1 MDAVA
6 VITATVGRPSLRACS
21 ESVVRNGAHHFVV
34 VDGPEHEA
42 EARKHLGGITDVTVM
57 VLPDNVGSHSWNGH
71 RVYAALPHILPPR
84 FLWVAFLDDDNEY
97 IGSSLSVMH
106 GRVTAESLDWCF
118 CRRRVTD
125 GATDTEDLCESLGP
139 VPRWERIADYILID
153 VNCYLL
159 KRSVACALGSLW
171 NRPYKLT
178 SSEIDRDICKTLVR
192 DHPVFGILE
201 APGVLYKTDSSPSSV
216 SIDFFTHGNQ
226 QLPAPPEK
234 PQLYVFHFTPDAT
247 ARYLAQPVR
256 GKRSH
261 SPAYQE
267 WCMTLLDGLVGT
279 YDLVNGYAAE
289 VVPTG
294 SKCLFCICQPEHLP
308 DSVLLRRDITKIGY
322 LFESPNVRHQAQN
335 DAGFLLE
342 RFDVVMTY
350 WHDLI
355 NLLPESRVLPCMQ
368 FCHCIDLHDPWDRA
382 LLQQNE
388 DTGRSVCIVLENR
401 DLKGRYVVNETALE
415 CLDHLRLMLAQAIGK
430 ELDVV
435 GYGPSW
441 AQVPKVRRG
450 VEGPW
455 VRSAGH
461 NIMLLKRHAFSLIV
475 ENCSAAGYVSEKIMD
490 AWVAGCIPLYYG
502 NLDKSQLQVPEDMY
516 IDLRTTPDVG
526 ALIASLG
533 EDTLNALKRR
543 IMTRREEILEAN
555 SPARF
560 AEKVDEALSMAGELP
575 PPAAA
580 ELSVATPVTVRVRIP
595 GVGPELEAL
604 CNAFKSKST
613 WIGCSSVRFGAPVGS
628 SVSPESTGWTIA
640 LWNFFIRQFNMRF
653 GTVWSYRDLLESGIM
668 DPNSKTVHTTAR
680 VFGKM
685 MPFVI
690 DMALLKFDGD
700 KVLGDG
706 TWVIV
711 SMCQAFL

>member
-1 MDAVA
+1 M
-6 VITATVGRPSLRACS
+6 R
-21 ESVVRNGAHHFVV
+21 
-34 VDGPEHEA
+34 
-42 EARKHLGGITDVTVM
+42 
-57 VLPDNVGSHSWNGH
+57 
-71 RVYAALPHILPPR
+71 
-84 FLWVAFLDDDNEY
+84 
-97 IGSSLSVMH
+97 
-106 GRVTAESLDWCF
+106 
-118 CRRRVTD
+118 
-125 GATDTEDLCESLGP
+125 
-139 VPRWERIADYILID
+139 
-153 VNCYLL
+153 
-159 KRSVACALGSLW
+159 
-171 NRPYKLT
+171 LT
-178 SSEIDRDICKTLVR
+178 
-192 DHPVFGILE
+192 
-201 APGVLYKTDSSPSSV
+201 
-216 SIDFFTHGNQ
+216 
-226 QLPAPPEK
+226 
-234 PQLYVFHFTPDAT
+234 
-247 ARYLAQPVR
+247 
-256 GKRSH
+256 
-261 SPAYQE
+261 
-267 WCMTLLDGLVGT
+267 
-279 YDLVNGYAAE
+279 
-289 VVPTG
+289 
-294 SKCLFCICQPEHLP
+294 
-308 DSVLLRRDITKIGY
+308 
-322 LFESPNVRHQAQN
+322 
-335 DAGFLLE
+335 
-342 RFDVVMTY
+342 
-350 WHDLI
+350 
-355 NLLPESRVLPCMQ
+355 
-368 FCHCIDLHDPWDRA
+368 
-382 LLQQNE
+382 
-388 DTGRSVCIVLENR
+388 
-401 DLKGRYVVNETALE
+401 
-415 CLDHLRLMLAQAIGK
+415 LAQAIGK
-430 ELDVV
+430 ELEVV

-441 AQVPKVRRG
+441 AQVPNVRRG

-475 ENCSAAGYVSEKIMD
+475 ENCDAAGYVSEKIMD

-580 ELSVATPVTVRVRIP
+580 ELSMATPVTVRVRIP

-613 WIGCSSVRFGAPVGS
+613 WVGCSSVRFGAPVGAL
-628 SVSPESTGWTIA
+628 VSPESTGWTIA
-640 LWNFFIRQFNMRF
+640 LWNFFIRQFNTRF

-700 KVLGDG
+700 KVLGDK